1 MRYTTSQPASAC
13 QARSL
18 RIGRCARCH
27 APVLS
32 GEEHYGS
39 GQALVHGACRT
50 QSLDP
55 AGDVRTAAAQ
65 QPRRLRRRTTATGI
79 KPPLSTGKL

>member
-1 MRYTTSQPASAC
+1 MRYATSQPVAAC

-39 GQALVHGACRT
+39 GQALVHGACGL

-55 AGDVRTAAAQ
+55 PGDPRIAAQ
-65 QPRRLRRRTTATGI
+65 RPRRLRRRTTASGLQ
-79 KPPLSTGKL
+79 PPVSTGKL